1 MELASTTWHITND
14 LSVVCSAVNICSSLS
29 MCVCVCVCVCVH
41 VCCTSIQEAQVAVI
55 VMLTKFLERR
65 KIKAHCY
72 WPCDFGEQELFGDIS
87 VQLISMHSEDD
98 CNIVM
103 RSFRL
108 RHNVTGE
115 TRTTMH
121 VHYTEWYSSHSPSLP
136 HQRRYPP
143 SSPSLPPYPTPLPSR
158 LFGNS
163 VTPSR
168 NTVWRRSRK

>member
-1 MELASTTWHITND
+1 M
-14 LSVVCSAVNICSSLS
+14 SLTIILLVGWLFS
-29 MCVCVCVCVCVH
+29 
-41 VCCTSIQEAQVAVI
+41 QEAQVAVI

-98 CNIVM
+98 GNIVM

-121 VHYTEWYSSHSPSLP
+121 VHYTEWYNSHSSLP
-136 HQRRYPP
+136 SPP
-143 SSPSLPPYPTPLPSR
+143 LSLKAALLSLSTLHNHYDCSLR
-158 LFGNS
+158 
-163 VTPSR
+163 
-168 NTVWRRSRK
+168 